1 MLQKKRESLFSVII
15 TNSEVCMALACTGS
29 DANIESITML
39 SLEGNEAEL
48 KANFY
53 ILLEFN
59 YYLSEVDHDRTTSI
73 L

>member
-1 MLQKKRESLFSVII
+1 
-15 TNSEVCMALACTGS
+15 MALASTGS